1 MIGLETNIEEMWAK
15 FQNLATNEMSRAIK
29 RALNKAAVALK
40 DLTKSNFASLDLNQ
54 HSTNSKYNDSLED
67 GIKMV
72 KARGNYDE
80 DFYSTVHIM
89 GNMASG
95 SGTFR
100 LRFFEKG
107 TQDRFQ
113 QSIHGK
119 PLQKPRYVGQIKPNW
134 FFKNANQQIE
144 SQLDNIYLKEI
155 DKSIEKVNSTT
166 L

>member
-1 MIGLETNIEEMWAK
+1 MINLETNIEEMWEK
-15 FQNLATNEMSRAIK
+15 FQNLTTSEMTKAIK
-29 RALNKAAVALK
+29 RALNKAAVILK
-40 DLTKSNFASLDLNQ
+40 DLTKNNFLASGINS
-54 HSTNSKYNDSLED
+54 HSPESKYNDSLED
-67 GIKMV
+67 GVRMI

-89 GNMASG
+89 GTRASD

-119 PLQKPRYVGQIKPNW
+119 PLQKPRYIGRIKPYW

-144 SQLDNIYLKEI
+144 SQIDNIYLAEI
-155 DKSIEKVNSTT
+155 DKATEKVNSTT
-166 L
+166 T